1 MGGYGFGDD
10 VSGVLCLCIDTRNA
24 SSRRILTSMSIDVCG
39 IDRRMMDQEIP
50 GDARAHAHTSSQAF
64 TITSPRLI
72 LVLALTDTSVYVRM
86 HGHRCVNLVTDA

>member
-1 MGGYGFGDD
+1 
-10 VSGVLCLCIDTRNA
+10 
-24 SSRRILTSMSIDVCG
+24 MSIDVCG
-39 IDRRMMDQEIP
+39 IDRRMKYEYEHVSIDVCGIDRRMSMMDQEIR